1 MLDNWLKKWYSKAY
15 QDASVENPSTEV
27 WDNIASKLDKESSFW
42 YASNIASTE
51 NSEPVSPRVWENL
64 NAYVEARAAQVVQ
77 KRWRFVRNFGLTTIL
92 MVVPFFISDS
102 FESVTNVHP
111 THSAQTATPSNGMNV
126 ASTETESRIDINE
139 LSPSEEMTVAFA
151 QNQPE
156 TLSNDTPLL
165 TPVNVG
171 NLSENVP
178 SANEVAAI
186 ETVQT
191 RTPAIVVYNEVAAL
205 PVSTITAEDEFDT
218 EIDRTPVISTNEIA
232 TTPTTKISR
241 PSSTGKWRLG
251 VGVNNQVSNLLNPI
265 TQQGIDKDSDIDLS
279 ISSNYSFDISLE
291 RKVGRF
297 GYLGLNARL
306 NDQKTQKYRDF
317 YGSEQ
322 IEKQLS
328 LSYQSL
334 FLNYSQAILTKHFNK
349 RFGLELNSGIYV
361 AHLGDVTEKWDNQDR
376 YELTEGF
383 RTFDLGAMIGI
394 NGSYRISKSFDVN
407 AGVYYSNGA
416 INVFKGVET
425 MPSYFFRTFTSSYGG
440 SVKLRYYFGQ

>member
-1 MLDNWLKKWYSKAY
+1 MLDNWLKKWYSKSY

-27 WDNIASKLDKESSFW
+27 WDNIASKLDDETSFW
-42 YASNIASTE
+42 YTSNVASKE

-64 NAYVEARAAQVVQ
+64 NAYVDARAAQIVQ

-92 MVVPFFISDS
+92 LVVPFFISDS
-102 FESVTNVHP
+102 FENVTNVHP
-111 THSAQTATPSNGMNV
+111 THSAQAAIPSHGTSV
-126 ASTETESRIDINE
+126 ASPETENRTEIK
-139 LSPSEEMTVAFA
+139 LSPSEESTVAYA
-151 QNQPE
+151 QNQQE
-156 TLSNDTPLL
+156 TSTYNSSLATSEDFSVLP
-165 TPVNVG
+165 
-171 NLSENVP
+171 ENVP
-178 SANEVAAI
+178 SANKIATVLTAQTSAPALVYDEVA
-186 ETVQT
+186 E
-191 RTPAIVVYNEVAAL
+191 L
-205 PVSTITAEDEFDT
+205 PVRTITAEDEFDT
-218 EIDRTPVISTNEIA
+218 EMDRTLVMSRNEIA
-232 TTPTTKISR
+232 TTPTEISR

-251 VGVNNQVSNLLNPI
+251 IGVNNQVSNLLNPI

-297 GYLGLNARL
+297 GYLGLSARL
-306 NDQKTQKYRDF
+306 NDQKTQRYHDL

-440 SVKLRYYFGQ
+440 SVKLRYYFDR